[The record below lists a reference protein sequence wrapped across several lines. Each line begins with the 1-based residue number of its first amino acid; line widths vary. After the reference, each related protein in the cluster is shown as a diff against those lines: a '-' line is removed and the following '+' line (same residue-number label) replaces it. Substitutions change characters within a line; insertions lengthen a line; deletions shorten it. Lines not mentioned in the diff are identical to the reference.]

1 MFRAVE
7 WPLAK
12 FIWMQIFLTEK
23 IALEHN
29 SFNLGHRKKSKG
41 VPKSPPILKR
51 GPSRC
56 KCDHFCLVARVP
68 FLLKTFPPPAFAAG
82 DIRAGWKIKWNGFH
96 PVDGGN
102 FLLLQ
107 QISICAW
114 SSRGGR
120 KKEPRCRS
128 ECLISFGAQWGVIE
142 TRPSHRTAWQLK
154 EKEI

>member
-68 FLLKTFPPPAFAAG
+68 FLLKTFPPL
-82 DIRAGWKIKWNGFH
+82 R
-96 PVDGGN
+96 
-102 FLLLQ
+102 LLLVIYEPVGKLSEMAFTPSMGGIFFSFNRFQ
-107 QISICAW
+107 FVHDQVVEEEKKSQDVDQSALFHLALSGAW
-114 SSRGGR
+114 LKQG
-120 KKEPRCRS
+120 P
-128 ECLISFGAQWGVIE
+128 AIE
-142 TRPSHRTAWQLK
+142 RPGN
-154 EKEI
+154 